1 MRRFGGRMLM
11 SALLVAGPLA
21 LAMNARAA
29 PEPYEHR
36 YYEDGYRV
44 FVEAGNLR
52 RARQVVENALY
63 WRPDDPVWIERL
75 GQVAGWQGDLEIA
88 LAAWRKR
95 AETGND
101 ENAWQQVLILAPLTY
116 NDELTLR
123 ARRRLLARHPRDPE
137 LLARVADEYERLAR
151 PAEGLAFLDG
161 WRRRHPSPALYRAL
175 QRLAENSGEDRRA
188 VEYYR
193 AAMDLY
199 GVEPEAAMRAA
210 DLTWLQGE
218 RALAYQRLTEDA
230 ERLDYHPGVTRRLAV
245 MASELGDLDAAL
257 GHYQRLDLGGDADV
271 ADYNRY
277 LQLARYGAPDRMAHI
292 LDRLWRATGDPTLA
306 LGRLALLRERG
317 DRQAMGEFVDGLDD
331 AQRRLFMARPDF
343 LRAYADY
350 LLAQGDLA
358 GAEQLL
364 RRALSLAPGDSDT
377 RLAWLWFL
385 IATGNDRELE
395 VLLADTEPAYRQ
407 RRSYWPALAAANLA
421 LDRPEAALRYQ
432 RALLERDRR
441 DWRRRWA
448 YAQTLLAAGRDRQAW
463 PVMHALW
470 REPPSEADI
479 PPAELSLYREM
490 RSALAS
496 RFEGGDQQLRFQQR
510 AWAGTDADQR
520 ADRAEWLA
528 QWALSVD
535 APELARRWYRLQRHW
550 RGGTLPPGSD
560 LALANLENDQQ
571 RIGALRAEQGSALTA
586 GERLDADTSLGRER
600 LAAAELAEQQRWAP
614 ERADRHPQQES
625 LLLPASRRLEAG
637 LERRR
642 LGPLAVDDESLG
654 QHLPLGDR
662 WGWGWRADQRR
673 FSSENKSLL
682 RVDETA
688 RRLALTAARQG
699 SGLDASLTLGWERRF
714 GRDNTDLLWTLEG
727 NSAARWDW
735 RLQYQWRGAADESS
749 ELLLA
754 GRRSGPSLDLNWR
767 PASNWNNGLSVG
779 HYDYQDLDGDA
790 LGQGWRASVGS
801 TWRPWRSRWSP
812 GLRLRHTRAGFSGQR
827 PLTLDAELSRPGAV
841 DTPAVPESY
850 HETELAVLLGA
861 PDLHVRPHRL
871 QGWAE
876 LGLTDNSRAGT
887 GFNGRVGAQGPLLGR
902 DAWRLY
908 LERGLNTGGADEDS
922 HRVGLEYQFYY

>member
-1 MRRFGGRMLM
+1 MRRLARRVLM
-11 SALLVAGPLA
+11 PALLGLA
-21 LAMNARAA
+21 ANAVAA
-29 PEPYEHR
+29 PVPYEQR

-44 FVEAGNLR
+44 FVEAGNLP

-75 GQVAGWQGDLEIA
+75 GRVAGWQGDLEIA

-95 AETGND
+95 AETDND

-137 LLARVADEYERLAR
+137 LVARVADEYERLGR
-151 PAEGLAFLDG
+151 PEEGLAFLDD

-175 QRLAENSGEDRRA
+175 QRLAENSGQDRRA
-188 VEYYR
+188 AGYYR
-193 AAMDLY
+193 AAMERY

-218 RALAYQRLTEDA
+218 RALAYRHLVEDA

-245 MASELGDLDAAL
+245 MASEQGDLDAAL
-257 GHYQRLDLGGDADV
+257 AHYQRLDRRGDAGV
-271 ADYNRY
+271 ADYQRY
-277 LQLARYGAPDRMAHI
+277 LQLARYGAPDRLAHI
-292 LDRLWRATGDPTLA
+292 FDRLWRATGDPGLA
-306 LGRLALLRERG
+306 LARLALLRERG
-317 DRQAMGEFVDGLDD
+317 DRQALSAFLEELDD
-331 AQRRLFMARPDF
+331 DQRRLFMARPDF

-350 LLAQGDLA
+350 LLGQGDLA
-358 GAEQLL
+358 GAERLL
-364 RRALSLAPGDSDT
+364 RRALSLAPRDGDT

-385 IATGNDRELE
+385 IASGNDREL
-395 VLLADTEPAYRQ
+395 VVTLADAEPGYRQ
-407 RRSYWPALAAANLA
+407 RPAYWEALAAANLA

-432 RALLERDRR
+432 RALLARDPS

-463 PVMHALW
+463 PVMRALW
-470 REPPSEADI
+470 REPPAEADI
-479 PPAELSLYREM
+479 APAARSLYREM

-496 RFEGGDQQLRFQQR
+496 RFEAGDGQLRFQQR
-510 AWAGTDADQR
+510 AWADTTEAER

-528 QWALSVD
+528 QWALAIG
-535 APELARRWYRLQRHW
+535 APELARRAYRLQRHR
-550 RGGTLPPGSD
+550 RGGTLPAGSA
-560 LALANLENDQQ
+560 LALANLESDYQ
-571 RIGALRAEQGSALTA
+571 RIGALRAERAGALTA
-586 GERLDADTSLGRER
+586 GERLDADTTLGRER

-625 LLLPASRRLEAG
+625 LLLPASKRLDLA

-654 QHLPLGDR
+654 QNLPLGDR
-662 WGWGWRADQRR
+662 WAWGWRAEQRH
-673 FSSENKSLL
+673 FSSEDETRL

-688 RRLALTAARQG
+688 RRLELTAGRQG
-699 SGLDASLTLGWERRF
+699 TALDAGVTLGWEQRF
-714 GRDNTDLLWTLEG
+714 DRDDADLRLTLEG
-727 NSAARWDW
+727 DPTARWDW
-735 RLQYQWRGAADESS
+735 RFQYRWRAAADESS

-754 GRRSGPSLDLNWR
+754 GRRDGPSLDLTWR
-767 PASNWNNGLSVG
+767 PGSHWNNGLSLA
-779 HYDYQDLDGDA
+779 HYDYHDLDDDA
-790 LGQGWRASVGS
+790 LGQGWRASARS

-827 PLTLDAELSRPGAV
+827 PLTLEAELARPDAA

-850 HETELAVLLGA
+850 HETELALLLGS
-861 PDLHVRPHRL
+861 PDLHARPHRL
-871 QGWAE
+871 QAWAE
-876 LGLTDNSRAGT
+876 LGLTDNSRSGL
-887 GFNGRVGAQGPLLGR
+887 GFNGRLGAEGPLLGR

-908 LERGLNTGGADEDS
+908 AERGLNTGGAEEDS
-922 HRVGLEYQFYY
+922 HRFGLEYEFYY